1 MCLHRNYNYLPFGA
15 KKPCVSFISSWGD
28 QTFRLHWSN
37 MLGKMAELLVGGVL
51 GNRDKDMLFY
61 SIRVFT
67 SGETSL
73 NWGYCI
79 SWLLSPLPRE
89 MRTFCKTPGMQIK
102 LSKIRIPSLPFALPG
117 PNKWLVPHLP
127 DAGGK
132 IPHNVDK
139 SWFQL
144 VLSLL
149 LHFLPAHR
157 SWEGTS
163 SNPLLTVLRLTLMAL
178 ILTS

>member
-37 MLGKMAELLVGGVL
+37 MLGKMAELLVGGAIGVL

-61 SIRVFT
+61 STRVFT

-79 SWLLSPLPRE
+79 SWPLSPLPRE

-127 DAGGK
+127 DAGWEDTSQCWQ
-132 IPHNVDK
+132 I
-139 SWFQL
+139 L
-144 VLSLL
+144 VSTSP
-149 LHFLPAHR
+149 FPAVTFPSR
-157 SWEGTS
+157 PQVMG
-163 SNPLLTVLRLTLMAL
+163 RD
-178 ILTS
+178 IL